1 MNTGR
6 LRTIGVVLSAMLNG
20 ATLSGCA
27 GTAPGFAPDHLSL
40 IRAGFTNVADL
51 AMFFGR
57 PSVRTRRADGAETL
71 EWRLAS
77 DSAAGACGD
86 GVVPTASGRLTWLQV
101 DVDATGTV
109 RSFLGCAAPER
120 S

>member
-1 MNTGR
+1 MKTGR
-6 LRTIGVVLSAMLNG
+6 LGRIGALLSALFIG
-20 ATLSGCA
+20 AALSGCA
-27 GTAPGFAPDHLSL
+27 GTAPGLAPDHLSL

-57 PSVRTRRADGAETL
+57 PSARTRRADGAETL
-71 EWRLAS
+71 EWRLAGN
-77 DSAAGACGD
+77 SAAGACGD
-86 GVVPTASGRLTWLQV
+86 GVVPTGSGRLTWLQV